1 MKIKVRSLIKAG
13 LRLNPTNYTKSG
25 EEVKFISKHGDVLDF
40 VLPHSDKALILDLD
54 DPIDKHNYDVFVK
67 LQDSSYK
74 YDFEFV
80 DYEQEVRQS
89 VGLEEKRASAIMAV
103 AKLEPN
109 KLRAVAAM
117 LNVSTIEYDSN
128 NRVLEKDAAEI
139 KTSIYVI
146 CNANPDKVLEAIASK
161 PLAKAEAVF
170 NKCLELGI
178 IVSVENGAYRISGHS
193 TNAQV
198 RSLPAMM
205 ESAPRAVQMVSE
217 WLTDFED
224 EVATLT
230 AAAQATKRA
239 VGDVETE
246 EVKATDFTT
255 EELIAHAKSIGI
267 LTKSAPNANYFLGS
281 VDTGVKSKVDFTAF
295 ILKPENAYL
304 HKEMTDAVKQQLVSQ

>member
-40 VLPHSDKALILDLD
+40 ILPHSDKALILDLD
-54 DPIDKHNYDVFVK
+54 DEVDKHNYDVFVK

-117 LNVSTIEYDSN
+117 LNVSTIEHDTAK
-128 NRVLEKDAAEI
+128 EKDAAEI

-205 ESAPRAVQMVSE
+205 ESAPRAVQIVSE
-217 WLTDFED
+217 WLTDCED

-230 AAAQATKRA
+230 AAAQAAKRS
-239 VGDVETE
+239 VGEVEDE
-246 EVKATDFTT
+246 EVKATDLTT
-255 EELIAHAKSIGI
+255 EELITHAKSIGI
-267 LTKSAPNANYFLGS
+267 LTKSAPNANYFLGN